1 MKPEGFLGMAFYIF
15 SVRCV
20 SAMPGFSYR
29 CADHGAAVPAALAA
43 LALRR
48 PPQRPGVASQWAI
61 AAGREPTPSLE

>member
-29 CADHGAAVPAALAA
+29 CADGVAAAPAPASAVPAA
-43 LALRR
+43 
-48 PPQRPGVASQWAI
+48 PQRPGVASQWAI